1 MDRPPQKGRRNS
13 ILKVRQTE
21 VYSDQTVVEED
32 HKQQV
37 MKRRVS
43 FHNVK
48 TVQNY
53 EKGDLNLL
61 DGSPFREKIQ
71 ETLSSDGILTPGKGI
86 ATPTPPS
93 TAVGASDRSSF
104 MGSTLLCF
112 DDVEKRLD
120 YGEVTTYSSADMSIC
135 ETTMQQAPAQPST
148 SDPNV
153 TQYGSVDMSF
163 STSSNISANISS
175 RDDTMAMFNVV
186 EGNKANKDASRM
198 MGADGCDSMM
208 DITTGGFSDDTMK
221 CFDVGINRQ
230 RVLGDLDYTSAI
242 PDKTCSSP
250 FPDDTAFIFN
260 VGKKQ
265 TRRSTNQ
272 TFSATLGDDT
282 ALIFD
287 VEKLRAKV
295 SVNQTTGNEP
305 SFMDQSGFNDDTMAM
320 FGAQAQ
326 AAMRDKIAAAGGDA
340 VANRSTLYD
349 FMESSAMEI
358 TGVMDQQKQD
368 SEMFAAGDAAGNSS
382 GDRTIVDVAEMDV
395 ESNSQ
400 KSCSSEMGPNS
411 TFVVERG
418 AGDAHDLDYS
428 QHVKNSSGMEIG
440 GETIILGTS
449 NMSMSVAERSVDG
462 TRQPTLIESDGT
474 LKLAPMSQ
482 EDAEHS
488 TEMSITSEAAERAP
502 SAQDFDRTIN
512 LVTTPDRTLL
522 AAKPGDLSHTINLV
536 TTSDNATT
544 PGRIAEDESL
554 SSMDP
559 TQERSQLLSFTSGS
573 EEKQTVLEKAHD
585 VSEYE
590 PTEIDRRADVTRIPF
605 EDHFNNETM
614 LQSKVGEDLMR
625 GTGSSTA
632 VEDDLM
638 DNTNAT
644 FLASE
649 AHGASAMEDDYKD
662 KSGVTMNDT
671 AQTLAATIANITI
684 NTDRSNRTINSS
696 INDSLNE
703 SSTSRRDISILQ
715 RGSRFRPS
723 TSLHEDSAVSYLSL
737 HDETVSLT
745 KRMMFHSHS
754 LQVNYVN
761 PVEDQPQGNLIRNEI
776 VSELNKKL
784 VEMKERS
791 DADVAT
797 LFEKLHAVDPVK
809 ANAVKNMNSRALSLD
824 DADLLLCGRLKAEIE
839 WAKVRAEVAA
849 EARSAVEA
857 LIANDEPKLKALMED
872 AQLCSS
878 VDDLAREVEALEA
891 ELEGLPSAEE
901 ALKIIEESEKAAE
914 EEQEL
919 DDKILD
925 LEIKDL
931 RLKLELARLKN
942 KELREMNA
950 RLEQEADTLERNE
963 AKVQAVVRQILNS

>member
-382 GDRTIVDVAEMDV
+382 GDRTIVDVA
-395 ESNSQ
+395 
-400 KSCSSEMGPNS
+400 
-411 TFVVERG
+411 
-418 AGDAHDLDYS
+418 
-428 QHVKNSSGMEIG
+428 NSSGMEIG

-502 SAQDFDRTIN
+502 SAQ
-512 LVTTPDRTLL
+512 
-522 AAKPGDLSHTINLV
+522 DLSHTINLV